1 MRRLFPWHTFS
12 ASLVSLLL
20 LAAVAVISTTLSVR
34 QLTYA
39 AVRVRVEQ
47 DAELILSSFHATPPE
62 SLTSGSLP
70 STVQNLLASITT
82 VTGVQ
87 VLLFNADGTIYR
99 TQEPSSNEP
108 SPVSAEDSRLHRPG
122 SGVVS
127 VAGGRERYLYVTRKV
142 SGVPGE
148 PSYVH
153 VRHSLHDAD
162 RQIAATSAPV
172 LSAIGVVLLAG
183 VIVVFLTWKRSA
195 NAIHTV
201 SRMTRLYASGDLSR
215 RVRVTAPRHIAEL
228 ARNTNVMAKRL
239 AVTIQA
245 ISERKNQLEAI
256 LSSMVEGVIVLD
268 ASLRVTTMNA
278 SAALLFRT
286 SPAEAT
292 GKSVIEG
299 LRNAEIDEFAVHLSQ
314 ADGPLEETVT
324 IYQRERV
331 RLQMHGTAIRGEEES
346 PAGFLIVLNDITQ
359 LKRLEDI
366 RRDFVANV
374 SHELKTPVT
383 SILGFVETLL
393 DGAQD
398 DPDNAARFL
407 GIIHNHAGR
416 LNSIID
422 DLLSLSRLESA
433 GGAVQVSRCNI
444 EEIVERVIVS
454 ETAHR
459 EERHTKVSTS
469 YSGSRIVSVNSSLL
483 EQAVA
488 NLVNNAVKYSPSKSR
503 VKVAVENGAGI
514 LEIRVS
520 DNGPGIPPV
529 DQPRVFERFFRLERG
544 RSRDMG
550 GTGLGLAIV
559 KHIALAH
566 GGEVSLESEPG
577 RGSTFIMRIPQTPE

>member
-1 MRRLFPWHTFS
+1 
-12 ASLVSLLL
+12 
-20 LAAVAVISTTLSVR
+20 VR
-34 QLTYA
+34 A
-39 AVRVRVEQ
+39 RVEQ
-47 DAELILSSFHATPPE
+47 ETVLILSSFRTTPAE
-62 SLTSGSLP
+62 SLPPGSLP
-70 STVQNLLASITT
+70 STVQTLLASITT
-82 VTGVQ
+82 ETGAQ
-87 VLLFNADGTIYR
+87 VLFFNADGTTYQAR
-99 TQEPSSNEP
+99 EPSSTEP
-108 SPVSAEDSRLHRPG
+108 SPIPAEDSRLTKPG
-122 SGVVS
+122 SGVIS
-127 VAGGRERYLYVTRKV
+127 VAGGPDRYLFVTREL

-162 RQIAATSAPV
+162 RQIFTTNV
-172 LSAIGVVLLAG
+172 RILSAAAVALLAG
-183 VIVVFLTWKRSA
+183 VILVFFTWQRSA
-195 NAIHTV
+195 KAIHTV
-201 SRMTRLYASGDLSR
+201 SRMIRLYASGDLSR
-215 RVRVTAPRHIAEL
+215 RVRVNAPRHIAEL
-228 ARNTNVMAKRL
+228 AGNTNVMAKRL
-239 AVTIQA
+239 AVTIQS

-268 ASLRVTTMNA
+268 ASLRVTTLNS

-286 SPAEAT
+286 SPSEAT

-299 LRNAEIDEFAVHLSQ
+299 LRNAEIDEFAEHLSQ
-314 ADGPLEETVT
+314 AGGPLEETVT

-331 RLQMHGTAIRGEEES
+331 RLQMHGTAIRGEKES

-407 GIIHNHAGR
+407 EIIHNHAER

-433 GGAVQVSRCNI
+433 GGAVPVSRCNI

-459 EERHTKVSTS
+459 KERRTEVGAS
-469 YSGSRIVSVNSSLL
+469 YSGSRTVSVNSSLL

-488 NLVNNAVKYSPSKSR
+488 NLVNNAVKYSPAKST
-503 VKVAVENGAGI
+503 VMVAVEHGGGI

-529 DQPRVFERFFRLERG
+529 DQPRVFERFFRIERG

-577 RGSTFIMRIPQTPE
+577 RGSTFIMRIPQTPK